1 MGVCST
7 KWSASCWGHKPMPR
21 WVISSLQS
29 MIVPAQR
36 QLWLAGIVLTLCFW
50 LVFGI
55 QPASLEGI
63 SVGIPSPET
72 IQAQRRVTYVS
83 DVLTI
88 QAQESAASAPGL
100 IKTRTDVYAI
110 PRLRN
115 QLVTL
120 LDEIEQVRNSRDPW
134 KNRVENIDILDDN
147 TLEVAIIPFETAR
160 WLADLPNS
168 KWDRLRTQILT
179 IYDQAMIDVGNRIDV
194 KVLQNLRE
202 STIPNYIDTDADDI
216 TRDVILRFITP
227 YVQINLTVDEEATQ
241 QAQADARAKV
251 PPVTVSIQQGENIV
265 RAGDVITPLIQEKL
279 KAVGVLNPQQT
290 WLQIIGQGV
299 MAAMLVVFFALALW
313 HVDRNAATRRAEL
326 WALVVLMAAAVI
338 ITRIS
343 VGMFPILVAAS
354 PIVMAALLVSTYY
367 GLRSATVATVTMG
380 CAIFLIANGSLLQAM
395 PPFMAALIGSILTR
409 RVDRSQ
415 VFVKAGGVT
424 MLVAALTA
432 FGLLLML
439 EQTSDWR
446 SAWPLIVTSGIG
458 ALISSL
464 LALSLCGLFGNLAGM
479 VSGLQLIELAHS
491 EQPLLK
497 RLVREAP
504 GTYYHSIAVGNLAES
519 AAEAIHADGL
529 LLRVASYYHD
539 IGKVKH
545 PFYFT
550 DNQSDGVNL
559 HDALDPRE
567 SAQIIIDHVRDGLQ
581 MAHEA
586 RLPAKLIEFIATHHG
601 TTVVRYFY
609 NKAREANP
617 DVDVADYTYPG
628 PNPHTREQVIM
639 MLADGVEAT
648 VRSKIQSGATV
659 SKEGATVESI
669 VNSIIDERLQSGQ
682 LAHSQVTLH
691 DIARIREAFITT
703 LKGIYHSRID
713 YTPATPRLNGEP
725 VVEQQG
731 HI

>member
-1 MGVCST
+1 MSP
-7 KWSASCWGHKPMPR
+7 WL
-21 WVISSLQS
+21 LQS
-29 MIVPAQR
+29 LRVVIAPAQR
-36 QLWLAGIVLTLCFW
+36 GLWLAGLVLTSCLW

-63 SVGIPSPET
+63 SVGIPSPVT
-72 IQAQRRVTYVS
+72 VQASRRVTYVS
-83 DVLTI
+83 DVLTM
-88 QAQESAASAPGL
+88 QAQESAANAPTL
-100 IKTRTDVYAI
+100 IKTRTDVYKI
-110 PRLRN
+110 PLLRN

-120 LDEIEQVRNSRDPW
+120 LDSIEQVRNSRDPW
-134 KNRVENIDILDDN
+134 KNRVENIDALDEN
-147 TLEVAIIPFETAR
+147 TLEVALIPFETAR

-168 KWDRLRTQILT
+168 KWDKLRTQILT
-179 IYDQAMIDVGNRIDV
+179 IYDQSMIDVGNRIDV
-194 KVLQNLRE
+194 KVVQTLRE
-202 STIPNYIDTDADDI
+202 STIPNYIDTAADDA

-227 YVQINLTVDEEATQ
+227 YVQVNLTIDEEATL
-241 QAQADARAKV
+241 QAQADARARV
-251 PPVTVSIQQGENIV
+251 TPVTVSIQQGENIV

-279 KAVGVLNPQQT
+279 KAVGVLTPQQT
-290 WLQIIGQGV
+290 WLQVIGQGV
-299 MAAMLVVFFALALW
+299 IAALLALFFTMALW

-326 WALVVLMAAAVI
+326 WALVVLMVATI
-338 ITRIS
+338 FLTRIG
-343 VGMFPILVAAS
+343 VGIWPNLVAAS

-367 GLRSATVATVTMG
+367 GLRSAIITTITMG
-380 CAIFLIANGSLLQAM
+380 CAILLIANGSVLQAI
-395 PPFMAALIGSILTR
+395 PPFMAALFGSILTR

-415 VFVKAGGVT
+415 DFLKAGGVA
-424 MLVAALTA
+424 MVVGALTA

-439 EQTSDWR
+439 ERTAEWHSV
-446 SAWPLIVTSGIG
+446 WPLIVTSGIG

-464 LALSLCGLFGNLAGM
+464 LALSLCGLYGNLAGM
-479 VSGLQLIELAHS
+479 VSGLQLLELAHPN
-491 EQPLLK
+491 QPLLQ

-519 AAEAIHADGL
+519 AAEAINADGL

-559 HDALDPRE
+559 HDALEPQE
-567 SAQIIIDHVRDGLQ
+567 SARIIIDHVRDGVQ
-581 MAHEA
+581 MAREA
-586 RLPAKLIEFIATHHG
+586 RLPTKLIEFIATHHG
-601 TTVVRYFY
+601 TTLVRYFY
-609 NKAREANP
+609 NKARETNP
-617 DVDVADYTYPG
+617 AVDAADYTYPG

-648 VRSKIQSGATV
+648 VRSKIQSGAAV

-691 DIARIREAFITT
+691 DISRIRDAFITT
-703 LKGIYHSRID
+703 LKGIHHSRID
-713 YTPATPRLNGEP
+713 YTPATPHPNGEP
-725 VVEQQG
+725 VVEPQG